1 MRAARQHDWFGP
13 APDVG
18 ARPHSANPLF
28 QLRSETV
35 SLSRVDQVLPELTG
49 LLQELVKSN
58 TTLGFP
64 AALKEREAKAY
75 WLSLRPE
82 LRAGSRLLVAAWWE
96 DRLVGTGQLDFPW
109 WPTARHRVEL
119 QKLFVSPELRRQGI
133 GRFLVQSLHLAALR
147 RQRTLVMLHT
157 RHGGSAVRFYENLGY
172 RRVGVIPGFARG
184 AAGERYDHL
193 WLYREL

>member
-1 MRAARQHDWFGP
+1 MRAARLFNWYES
-13 APDVG
+13 AREVT
-18 ARPHSANPLF
+18 ARPHSARPAL
-28 QLRSETV
+28 QLRSETL
-35 SLSRVDQVLPELTG
+35 SLARVDQVLPALTG

-64 AALKEREAKAY
+64 AALTEKEARAY

-82 LRAGSRLLVAAWWE
+82 LRAGSRLLLTAWWE

-119 QKLFVSPELRRQGI
+119 QKLFVSSALQRQGI

-157 RHGGSAVRFYENLGY
+157 RHGGSAVRFYEQLGY

-193 WLYREL
+193 WFYREL

>member
-1 MRAARQHDWFGP
+1 MKAARHYNWFGT
-13 APDVG
+13 APEV
-18 ARPHSANPLF
+18 AVRPHSVKPVL

-35 SLSRVDQVLPELTG
+35 SLERVDQVLPALTG
-49 LLQELVKSN
+49 LLLELVKSN

-64 AALKEREAKAY
+64 AALTQKEARAY
-75 WLSLRPE
+75 WLSLRAE
-82 LRAGSRLLVAAWWE
+82 LRAGSRLLIAAWWE

-119 QKLFVSPELRRQGI
+119 QKLFVSPVLQRHGI

-147 RQRTLVMLHT
+147 RQRSLVMLHT
-157 RHGGSAVRFYENLGY
+157 GQGGSAVRFYEQLGY

-193 WLYREL
+193 WFYKEL

>member
-1 MRAARQHDWFGP
+1 MRPARHFNWFGP
-13 APDVG
+13 APEVA
-18 ARPHSANPLF
+18 ARPHFDKPGLE
-28 QLRSETV
+28 LRSEAI
-35 SLSRVDQVLPELTG
+35 SLARVDQVLPALTG

-64 AALKEREAKAY
+64 AALTEKEARAY
-75 WLSLRPE
+75 WLSLRAE
-82 LRAGSRLLVAAWWE
+82 LRAGSRLLIAAWWE
-96 DRLVGTGQLDFPW
+96 DRLVGSGQLDIPW

-119 QKLFVSPELRRQGI
+119 QKLFVSPELQRQGI

-147 RQRTLVMLHT
+147 RQRSLVMLHT
-157 RHGGSAVRFYENLGY
+157 RQGGSAVRFYEQLGY

-193 WLYREL
+193 WLYKEL